1 MDKHIIVRVESIMFG
16 IAPKAF
22 LGVLLSIRNRL
33 LGYPPSGTDLV
44 GYESLLDWIK
54 ENQIHIL
61 DGDVVEI
68 GSFMGGGTAKLAR
81 FFGRYSKKV
90 YAIDIFDPSFD
101 HTNNINGS
109 NMSSIYLKVLKG
121 RNQEDVFREMTRKYS
136 NIQVIKEDSKKVVL
150 PCKEICFSFIDGC
163 HDPDYVRNDFHLVWD
178 KTVSG
183 GVVGLHDYGGD
194 LPQTTRTI
202 DDLIEAN
209 RHSIEQVSMIKE
221 KWIIL
226 LTKK

>member
-1 MDKHIIVRVESIMFG
+1 MVRVESIISG
-16 IAPKAF
+16 IAPRAF

-33 LGYPPSGTDLV
+33 LGFNPPQGTDLV

-54 ENQIHIL
+54 GNKIHTL
-61 DGDVVEI
+61 DGDIVEI

-81 FFGRYSKKV
+81 FFGSYGKKV
-90 YAIDIFDPSFD
+90 YAVDIFDPSFD
-101 HTNNINGS
+101 HTNNLSGD
-109 NMSSIYLKVLKG
+109 NMSSISLKFLNG
-121 RNQEDVFREMTRKYS
+121 RKQEDVFREMTRRYA

-209 RHSIEQVSMIKE
+209 RHSIERVSMIKE
-221 KWIIL
+221 KWVIL
-226 LTKK
+226 LKKK